1 MKTPE
6 GEGGL
11 GAGGSDAETGVNAD
25 ETKQPH
31 ALFPFAIVS
40 ITYILFTITD
50 GAVRMIVLLHAYG
63 KSFTAMEIAIM
74 FSLYELM
81 GVLTNLIAGIMGARW
96 GIRVTLL
103 VGLCLQIAG
112 LSDLFAW
119 DDKW

>member
-6 GEGGL
+6 GGGGS
-11 GAGGSDAETGVNAD
+11 GAGGSDAETGVN
-25 ETKQPH
+25 EKKQTH

-96 GIRVTLL
+96 GIRMTLL

-112 LSDLFAW
+112 LSALFAW